1 MSGLRTGKEMMESV
15 VTEQSAKR
23 IDKEAINELPLAK
36 WEGPVRVVRTPEEVE
51 AAVACLLQSD
61 LLGFDTETRPAF
73 RKGQKFA
80 PSLLQLAS
88 AEEVFLFQLHR
99 TGLPAPLR
107 EILGSA
113 NIVKAGVAIAFD
125 LKSLQ
130 ELQPFEAAGFADLAH
145 LARHQGI
152 RNHGLRGLAAMVCG
166 IRISKTART
175 TNWANPDLT
184 PQQIQYAATDA
195 WIGREIYLRLQSPMH
210 S

>member
-1 MSGLRTGKEMMESV
+1 MESV

-23 IDKEAINELPLAK
+23 IDKEAINQLPLAK

-51 AAVACLLQSD
+51 AAVGCLLQSD

-88 AEEVFLFQLHR
+88 ADEVVLFQLHR
-99 TGLPAPLR
+99 TGLPTPLR
-107 EILGSA
+107 EILGRA

-130 ELQPFEAAGFADLAH
+130 EFQPFEAAGFADLAQV
-145 LARHQGI
+145 ARRQGI

-195 WIGREIYLRLQSPMH
+195 WIGREIYLRLQGLT
-210 S
+210 

>member
-1 MSGLRTGKEMMESV
+1 MMESV

-23 IDKEAINELPLAK
+23 IDKEAINQLPLAK

-51 AAVACLLQSD
+51 AAVAGLLQSD

-88 AEEVFLFQLHR
+88 AEEVVLFQLHR

-107 EILGSA
+107 EILGRA

-130 ELQPFEAAGFADLAH
+130 
-145 LARHQGI
+145 
-152 RNHGLRGLAAMVCG
+152 
-166 IRISKTART
+166 
-175 TNWANPDLT
+175 
-184 PQQIQYAATDA
+184 
-195 WIGREIYLRLQSPMH
+195 
-210 S
+210 

>member
-1 MSGLRTGKEMMESV
+1 MERV
-15 VTEQSAKR
+15 VTEQKAGR
-23 IDKEAINELPLAK
+23 ISKEAINELPLAK
-36 WEGPVRVVRTPEEVE
+36 WEGPVRVVRAPEEVE
-51 AAVACLLQSD
+51 AAVVCLQQSD

-88 AEEVFLFQLHR
+88 AEEVVLFQLHR
-99 TGLPAPLR
+99 TGLPTPLR
-107 EILGSA
+107 EILGRAS
-113 NIVKAGVAIAFD
+113 IVKAGVAIAFD

-195 WIGREIYLRLQSPMH
+195 WIGREIFLRLKNLT
-210 S
+210 